1 MRAVDPRLLEYAHST
16 RRFLWISIGIGV
28 ATAALVIA
36 QAFLLAHVIVAGF
49 QDGASLESQRGR
61 LMALGFVIVARGV
74 LAWAS
79 DRAAHSAAAQAK
91 SDLRMAVLEH
101 AMRLGPVWLSGT
113 RSGELTALCTRGIDS
128 LDAYFARYLP
138 QLVLAVL
145 VPVAVAVAILT
156 QDPLSALLVML
167 TVPMIPVFMVVIGS
181 FTKRQV
187 DRQWHALATLSGHFL
202 DVVAGLPTLKVF
214 GRAKAQAVAI
224 ADVGDRYRRSTMEV
238 LRISFLSALALE
250 FVATLS
256 VALVAVA
263 IGLRLVYGEMTLLAG
278 LTALLLAPEAYLP
291 LRLVGQHYH
300 AAAEGVGAAN
310 QVFAVLEEPP
320 VGGSSTQVPTLAE
333 SLIRFESVALAYP
346 GSTSPVVVDVGLDIV
361 PGTVTAL
368 VGPSGA
374 GKSTVLAALMY
385 FLPPTGGAISIRPL
399 EGPVVELADLDPV
412 AWRRQISYLP
422 QSPYLGAGTLFDAV
436 RLGTPAASDE
446 AVLQA
451 LAEAGLDLAA
461 PATAAVLPDGPMTM
475 LGEDGVGLSAGQLRR
490 VALARVLLQDR
501 PLVLLDEPTA
511 ALDPNSEDAVV
522 EAVRA
527 LRSRG
532 RTVVLVA
539 HRPALAALADTV
551 VRVDPAAP
559 ALEPVLDVTLESE
572 AAAAA
577 VVTAPPWTERA

>member
-1 MRAVDPRLLEYAHST
+1 M
-16 RRFLWISIGIGV
+16 

-49 QDGASLESQRGR
+49 QDSATLESQRGR
-61 LMALGFVIVARGV
+61 LIALALVIFARAG

-79 DRAAHSAAAQAK
+79 DRAAHGAAAQAK

-113 RSGELTALCTRGIDS
+113 RSGALTTLCTRGIDA

-145 VPVAVAVAILT
+145 VPVGVAAAILT
-156 QDPLSALLVML
+156 QDPLSALLVVL
-167 TVPMIPVFMVVIGS
+167 TVPLIPLFMIVIGS
-181 FTKRQV
+181 FTRRQV

-214 GRAKAQAVAI
+214 GRAKSQAVAI
-224 ADVGDRYRRSTMEV
+224 AEVGDRYRRSTMEV

-263 IGLRLVYGEMTLLAG
+263 VGLRLVYGEMTLLAG

-310 QVFAVLEEPP
+310 QVFAVLEESP
-320 VGGSSTQVPTLAE
+320 VGGATTSVPDLTD
-333 SLIRFESVALAYP
+333 SVIRLESVDVIYP
-346 GSTSPVVVDVGLDIV
+346 GGTSPVVVDVAFELNQ
-361 PGTVTAL
+361 GTVTAL

-374 GKSTVLAALMY
+374 GKSTVLATLMS
-385 FLPPTGGAISIRPL
+385 FVSPARGAISIRPSG
-399 EGPVVELADLDPV
+399 GPPTWLADLDPA
-412 AWRRQISYLP
+412 AWRMQVSYLP
-422 QSPYLGAGTLFDAV
+422 QAPYLGSGRLVDVA
-436 RLGTPAASDE
+436 RLGTPEASDTE
-446 AVLQA
+446 VLQA
-451 LAEAGLDLAA
+451 LATAGLDLASPSGLA
-461 PATAAVLPDGPMTM
+461 ALPEGLATV
-475 LGEDGVGLSAGQLRR
+475 LGEGGVGLSAGQQRR
-490 VALARVLLQDR
+490 VALARILLQDR

-511 ALDPNSEDAVV
+511 ALDAHSEDAVV
-522 EAVRA
+522 AAVRA

-532 RTVVLVA
+532 RTVLVVA
-539 HRPALAALADTV
+539 HRPALAALADV
-551 VRVDPAAP
+551 VIRLDPPSPVAEP
-559 ALEPVLDVTLESE
+559 ALDLTLESE
-572 AAAAA
+572 AVAAA
-577 VVTAPPWTERA
+577 VAAAPPWAERA